1 MQGILARGEHR
12 FAAVDSAA
20 QGWSF
25 LRRNPGTDLVFTG
38 LRLEGRGN
46 GLALVQNLRG
56 NSVLKHLPVVVYT
69 GHADRMSVRN
79 ALALHVQNFLSK
91 PYHDDDIFAEII
103 KAAAA
108 PWRNNCFAPELGD
121 SARDERKP
129 LLTELN
135 HVLERARE
143 PLCRAAELTD
153 FLPVADVV
161 APLRRLADAAG
172 ATVVDEALAR
182 ISKLAGEGKWDLWPA
197 AIEAFD
203 LAALIVAD
211 RLGDERAVPDFY
223 TPREIS
229 AGAEV
234 AERAEWLAAP
244 AANRCPVIRWE
255 QLQRE
260 IDALT
265 SCPVIDSAASAFQM
279 IANGQPSSLN
289 SLMDLVARDP
299 GLSAMML
306 IAANRA
312 HPPKEQDTDRIEDAR
327 LAVGQLGEVRLQA
340 IAGSMAITEE
350 RIMDLPPEFCW
361 PQFWTFQRGVA
372 RLAQF
377 TCRELEFYSLEPVA
391 RTAGQLHDLGKLILA
406 HLHPAGFQAILEHT
420 RVHHVPL
427 PVAENLFLGCTSRQ
441 IATYFADR
449 FGLSRRLAN
458 VMRWIDDPAVATE
471 DVNLVAI
478 ISLARDLCHR
488 NRVGASGDI
497 LREAPGPI
505 EETAEWQILR
515 QSLYPGF
522 NLKKFEAAVQVHCAL
537 LRTELSGQAAGTVGE
552 IASHAS
558 V

>member
-1 MQGILARGEHR
+1 
-12 FAAVDSAA
+12 
-20 QGWSF
+20 
-25 LRRNPGTDLVFTG
+25 
-38 LRLEGRGN
+38 
-46 GLALVQNLRG
+46 
-56 NSVLKHLPVVVYT
+56 
-69 GHADRMSVRN
+69 
-79 ALALHVQNFLSK
+79 
-91 PYHDDDIFAEII
+91 
-103 KAAAA
+103 
-108 PWRNNCFAPELGD
+108 
-121 SARDERKP
+121 
-129 LLTELN
+129 
-135 HVLERARE
+135 
-143 PLCRAAELTD
+143 
-153 FLPVADVV
+153 
-161 APLRRLADAAG
+161 
-172 ATVVDEALAR
+172 
-182 ISKLAGEGKWDLWPA
+182 
-197 AIEAFD
+197 
-203 LAALIVAD
+203 
-211 RLGDERAVPDFY
+211 
-223 TPREIS
+223 
-229 AGAEV
+229 
-234 AERAEWLAAP
+234 
-244 AANRCPVIRWE
+244 
-255 QLQRE
+255 
-260 IDALT
+260 
-265 SCPVIDSAASAFQM
+265 
-279 IANGQPSSLN
+279 
-289 SLMDLVARDP
+289 
-299 GLSAMML
+299 MML

-406 HLHPAGFQAILEHT
+406 HLHPAGFQAILEHA

-441 IATYFADR
+441 IAAYFADR